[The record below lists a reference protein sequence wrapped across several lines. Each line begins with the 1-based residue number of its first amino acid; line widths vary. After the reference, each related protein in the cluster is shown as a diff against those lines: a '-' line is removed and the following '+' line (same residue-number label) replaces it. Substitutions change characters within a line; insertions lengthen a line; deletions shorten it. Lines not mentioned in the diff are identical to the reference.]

1 MLSVR
6 HSAYVARVC
15 TDEAGKVYSAGGDG
29 VVYCFA
35 LEGLLDAVEQRM
47 RERVVE
53 RRVVSCL
60 GVGGLLGA
68 GEQGR
73 GGRGVGGGG
82 VEGGLR
88 RESVFEVELTGEE
101 YRVLYQG
108 KERWISCF

>member
-53 RRVVSCL
+53 RR
-60 GVGGLLGA
+60 GVY
-68 GEQGR
+68 
-73 GGRGVGGGG
+73 
-82 VEGGLR
+82 GGLR

>member
-29 VVYCFA
+29 VVYCFV
-35 LEGLLDAVEQRM
+35 LEGLLDAVEQRV
-47 RERVVE
+47 RELVIE
-53 RRVVSCL
+53 RR
-60 GVGGLLGA
+60 GGY
-68 GEQGR
+68 
-73 GGRGVGGGG
+73 
-82 VEGGLR
+82 GGLR

>member
-35 LEGLLDAVEQRM
+35 LDGLLDAVEQGM
-47 RERVVE
+47 GERVVE
-53 RRVVSCL
+53 
-60 GVGGLLGA
+60 
-68 GEQGR
+68 
-73 GGRGVGGGG
+73 GRGVY
-82 VEGGLR
+82 GGLR